1 VTPIP
6 RKWYPAFCVFL
17 SLFLLE
23 TTLSFALD
31 PRFEIDTETLR
42 PKTAQPTPPKS
53 GAKPQTPARKK
64 TVGDLPGNGV
74 KGKRATRSA
83 KARSLKTVVHARKA
97 RGMAHRPG
105 NRAIPPETAP
115 GRDTAAGGSG
125 YHTLRMMA
133 SPRSAQE
140 DIQLTRNAWRRIVAE
155 GGTQQAPLRVEG
167 GNFSLSLDPER
178 YPLLPAADGGK
189 ILVDAEG
196 TLPPFVKDILR
207 EKEPG
212 VRIVSETPSNLKRF
226 FSALLS
232 AARFYSVED
241 NFSVHFGSDPKVTV
255 TSDFKIEKS
264 PESLLNNDVI
274 LLNIAEKRMGLPPSL
289 TSQLEKEGFHVV
301 DLSPRT
307 SDEPSVARHVLY
319 SVTSGT
325 QQGIADAILSVF
337 SVTSQPNRDIELD
350 DGSLSGVRLSVR
362 VDRYLETGGRKVLLS
377 FNEANPVQYTLLKL
391 LQLKGYQVV
400 TIHPTDDFRKVSE
413 KVLSALRI
421 SASFGT
427 HHLGDS
433 RESSVDVQLSGF
445 VVGGAAKTEGST
457 FLTNV
462 GVDPLIRE
470 IAGFKGY
477 TVIDK

>member
-1 VTPIP
+1 MTPIP

-53 GAKPQTPARKK
+53 GAKTETPARKK
-64 TVGDLPGNGV
+64 TIGDLSGNGV
-74 KGKRATRSA
+74 KGKRATRNA
-83 KARSLKTVVHARKA
+83 KARSMKTIVHARKA

-140 DIQLTRNAWRRIVAE
+140 DIQLTRNAWSRIVAE

-274 LLNIAEKRMGLPPSL
+274 LLNIVEKRMGLPPSL

-301 DLSPRT
+301 DLSPRP
-307 SDEPSVARHVLY
+307 SAEPSVARHVLY

-325 QQGIADAILSVF
+325 QQGIADAILSAF

-362 VDRYLETGGRKVLLS
+362 VDRYLEAGGRKVLLS

-421 SASFGT
+421 SAAFGT

-445 VVGGAAKTEGST
+445 VVGKTAKNEGST